1 MLCVVRRASARFA
14 AAAAR
19 LQPAR
24 RRALCGAGRTGRRE
38 RRSGPPQPAARAEG
52 AAAPGRRGREL
63 RARGRAA
70 RPHPGAG
77 IMDLSLLPD
86 GGMRWLDASG
96 PKSTIVLS
104 TRIRLARNVQGVP
117 FSQRAKDGDRT
128 AVLERVSEAAASS
141 DHLASAVAFHLDQM
155 ERPERQLLHE
165 RHLVS
170 KELAGL
176 DRDARPRPGAALLVQ
191 DQVGVMVNEE
201 DHLRLHGMWSGF
213 DVEGAYA
220 AVEAVDAEMGRL
232 LPFAFHPEFGY
243 LTSCPTNAGTGLRA
257 SVLIHLPGLV
267 LTKEV
272 GKVLQGLAQV
282 GLTFRGLYGEGS
294 EVVGNFCQLSN
305 QTTLGKSEDELL
317 DHLGKIVRQVI
328 EYEEQARD
336 VLLRTAPD
344 EVADKTWRAYGLL
357 KYARKLTF
365 EETMNLLSGVR
376 LGVGLNLIPSL
387 SVYTLDKLLIFTQPA
402 HLAALEG
409 RQTGDPELPT
419 VRATYVR
426 RVLETEAA

>member
-1 MLCVVRRASARFA
+1 M
-14 AAAAR
+14 
-19 LQPAR
+19 
-24 RRALCGAGRTGRRE
+24 
-38 RRSGPPQPAARAEG
+38 
-52 AAAPGRRGREL
+52 
-63 RARGRAA
+63 
-70 RPHPGAG
+70 
-77 IMDLSLLPD
+77 IDLSLLPD
-86 GGMRWLDASG
+86 GGIAWLDASG
-96 PKSTIVLS
+96 PKASIVLS
-104 TRIRLARNVQGVP
+104 TRIRLARNLQGYV
-117 FSQRAKDGDRT
+117 FGQRARDADRT
-128 AVLERVSEAAASS
+128 AVLTRVEEAGATS
-141 DHLASAVAFHLDQM
+141 DRLQGAVTFRLDQL
-155 ERPERQLLHE
+155 ERGERQLLHE

-176 DRDARPRPGAALLVQ
+176 DREARPRPGAALLVQ
-191 DQVGVMVNEE
+191 SALGVMVNEE
-201 DHLRLHGMWSGF
+201 DHLRLHGMRSGF
-213 DVEGAYA
+213 ALEDAYA
-220 AVEAVDAEMGRL
+220 DLEALDADLGQL

-267 LTKEV
+267 LTKEI

-294 EVVGNFCQLSN
+294 EVVGNFFQLSN

-328 EYEEQARD
+328 EYEEQARE
-336 VLLRTAPD
+336 VLLRDAPTII
-344 EVADKTWRAYGLL
+344 ADKVWRAYGLL
-357 KYARKLTF
+357 KYARSLTF

-376 LGVGLNLIPSL
+376 LGVGLNLIPGL
-387 SVYTLDKLLIFTQPA
+387 SVYTLNKLLIFTQPA

-426 RVLETEAA
+426 RVLETELA